1 MRRGQGYGRRTWIQ
15 RVVTGAF
22 TLALVPVASADEQSR
37 GESADRHTDP
47 SDYHRG
53 ECTRTSS
60 REPWVSVNLD
70 IGGDEKLIIREHWG
84 KVKTEEEG
92 GRGRSKK
99 ASRQHGHDLPPGLS
113 KKVARGGSLP
123 PGWQKKCERGQ
134 MIPTEIFEHCRPLPP
149 EVVAKLPPGPP
160 GTVIVT
166 IEGKVARILKA
177 TREVL
182 DVFDVKI

>member
-1 MRRGQGYGRRTWIQ
+1 MQQGKGYGRRAWIQ
-15 RVVTGAF
+15 RAVTGVFA
-22 TLALVPVASADEQSR
+22 LVLVPVASAEEQS
-37 GESADRHTDP
+37 GGASADRHSDP

-53 ECTRTSS
+53 ECTRTST
-60 REPWVSVNLD
+60 REPWVSVSLD
-70 IGGDEKLIIREHWG
+70 IRGDEKLIIREHWG
-84 KVKTEEEG
+84 KVKAEG
-92 GRGRSKK
+92 DGERGRSKK
-99 ASRQHGHDLPPGLS
+99 ASRHHGHDLPPGLS

-134 MIPTEIFEHCRPLPP
+134 VIPTEVFEHCRPLPP
-149 EVVAKLPPGPP
+149 EVVAKLPPAPP